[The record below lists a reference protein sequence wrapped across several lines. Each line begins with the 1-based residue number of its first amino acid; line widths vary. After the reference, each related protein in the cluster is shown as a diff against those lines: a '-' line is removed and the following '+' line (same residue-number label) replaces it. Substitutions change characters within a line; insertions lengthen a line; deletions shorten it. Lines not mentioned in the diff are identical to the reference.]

1 MALQALDFAANPSPA
16 MKSEGK
22 MGHNDGTHSPSNPMP
37 KHPHI
42 LKRDGRYYY
51 RRRIPSDLVEAKCY
65 GKAKDIKK
73 SLKTGDLATANRLA
87 ITVALEV
94 NLDFEA
100 KRREVAGFA
109 KSAKPGEAP
118 AKRRLAD
125 FSDIERRDFVIRQFI
140 ANEKLESAVR
150 SFESDPDTRE
160 LKLEV
165 AREDLGAIEG
175 SNHYAGTD
183 WLSVARKALEADGI
197 SIDAT
202 RDAATLRSIADM
214 LRRAAMESA
223 WRTERAISGSPFD
236 ARDAYFDAFHQ
247 DSPLPQAAKASKTVG
262 DLRREFM
269 ADARERAKAGNLAP
283 STVKWMEQSSKVMAE
298 FFGEETAL
306 PSITKNDAARLVAF
320 LPTIPKNAAKRH
332 RGVSVVTAAERE
344 GKLDAK
350 QLIQPKTVGYYFE
363 GISSIFKFAVEW
375 NWLSENPL
383 VGRSIRERIPK
394 VLRRH
399 RQTMT
404 PDEMAKVFSPDFI
417 AQRSGKPGT
426 LAARYWL
433 PLLCLFHGTRANEV
447 AGMRVADVM
456 EADGIPFLNLCER
469 EEHRLKNSNSERR
482 VPLHRAIVE
491 LGFLEYAARRREQEP
506 DGYLFPG
513 LTRNKN
519 GSMADAV
526 CKWWC
531 NHVRS
536 IFGAA
541 PADGPT
547 GARGIHSLR
556 HSWVAAARVANVA
569 ESTWKRLGG
578 WSLPD
583 ASDNYGGHDA
593 LPYHKAAIDKIEFPK
608 VDLAALRPAGGG
620 Q

>member
-1 MALQALDFAANPSPA
+1 
-16 MKSEGK
+16 MKSRKSGSK
-22 MGHNDGTHSPSNPMP
+22 LGHNDGTQMPDPMP
-37 KHPHI
+37 KHPH
-42 LKRDGRYYY
+42 LFKEKDRCWTY
-51 RRRIPSDLVEAKCY
+51 RKRIPSDLVKAGCY
-65 GKAKDIKK
+65 GKAKDIKR
-73 SLKTGDLATANRLA
+73 SLKTGDLTTANRLA
-87 ITVALEV
+87 MSVALEV
-94 NLDFEA
+94 DLDFEA
-100 KRREVAGFA
+100 KRREIGLASGFA

-118 AKRRLAD
+118 AKRRL
-125 FSDIERRDFVIRQFI
+125 SDMTDIQRRDFVIRHFI
-140 ANEKLESAVR
+140 ASEQREVQSKVR
-150 SFESDPDTRE
+150 KSESDKDILQ
-160 LKLEV
+160 LKQETAWTDLNVLEGKSPNF
-165 AREDLGAIEG
+165 API
-175 SNHYAGTD
+175 D
-183 WLSVARKALEADGI
+183 WLSNARKALEAAGI
-197 SIDAT
+197 SIDDT
-202 RDAATLRSIADM
+202 RDADVLRSIADK
-214 LRRAAMESA
+214 LERAEIETA
-223 WRTERAISGSPFD
+223 WRTGEAVNGRPHAT
-236 ARDAYFDAFHQ
+236 RDAYFDAFHQ
-247 DSPLPQAAKASKTVG
+247 DSPLPQAAKESKTIG

-375 NWLSENPL
+375 NWLGENPL

-404 PDEMAKVFSPDFI
+404 PDEMAKVFSSDFT

-456 EADGIPFLNLCER
+456 QADGIPFLNLCEWK
-469 EEHRLKNSNSERR
+469 EHRLKNSNSERR

-491 LGFLEYAARRREQEP
+491 LGFLEYVARRREQEP

-513 LTRNKN
+513 LNRNKN

-526 CKWWC
+526 GKWWR
-531 NHVRS
+531 NHVKS

-593 LPYHKAAIDKIEFPK
+593 LPYHKAAIDKIEFPT
-608 VDLAALRPAGGG
+608 VDLTALRPAGEG

>member
-1 MALQALDFAANPSPA
+1 
-16 MKSEGK
+16 
-22 MGHNDGTHSPSNPMP
+22 MP

-42 LKRDGRYYY
+42 QLRNGRYYY
-51 RRRIPSDLVEAKCY
+51 RKCVPQEIARALKKKRMDIRRCLGTS
-65 GKAKDIKK
+65 
-73 SLKTGDLATANRLA
+73 DLATANRLA
-87 ITVALEV
+87 LTVALDVQAEIDALRKKHV
-94 NLDFEA
+94 PPSL
-100 KRREVAGFA
+100 FA
-109 KSAKPGEAP
+109 KFAKPGEAS
-118 AKRRLAD
+118 AKRRLTD
-125 FSDIERRDFVIRQFI
+125 FSDIHRRDFVIRQFI
-140 ANEKLESAVR
+140 ASEKLESAVR

-175 SNHYAGTD
+175 SPHYAGSD
-183 WLSVARKALEADGI
+183 WLSVARKALEEDGI

-202 RDAATLRSIADM
+202 RDATALRSIADM

-223 WRTERAISGSPFD
+223 WRTERAISGSSYD
-236 ARDAYFDAFHQ
+236 SRDAYFDAFHQ
-247 DSPLPQAAKASKTVG
+247 DSPLPQAAKASKTIG

-375 NWLSENPL
+375 DWLSENPL

-394 VLRRH
+394 VVRRH

-404 PDEMAKVFSPDFI
+404 PDEMTKAFSSPDFLS
-417 AQRSGKPGT
+417 QRVGTKGT
-426 LAARYWL
+426 LEARFWL

-447 AGMRVADVM
+447 AGMLLSDVK
-456 EADGIPFLNLCER
+456 EINGIAFLNLRASEG
-469 EEHRLKNSNSERR
+469 HRLKTDTSARA
-482 VPLHRAIVE
+482 VPLHRLLLE
-491 LGFLEYAARRREQEP
+491 LGFLEFVSQRRQSDP
-506 DGYLFPG
+506 NGHLFKG
-513 LTRNKN
+513 LNRNKN
-519 GSMADAV
+519 GSMADGV
-526 CKWWC
+526 CKWWARQMT
-531 NHVRS
+531 N
-536 IFGAA
+536 ILGAS
-541 PADGPT
+541 PDDGPT

-569 ESTWKRLGG
+569 ESDWKRLGG
-578 WSLPD
+578 WFLPD
-583 ASDNYGGHDA
+583 AADNYGGHDI
-593 LPYHKAAIDKIEFPK
+593 LPFLKTAIDKIEFPK
-608 VDLAALRPAGGG
+608 VDFSALFPPKIG